1 MGSVFRVTAHLS
13 FLHHLSHPHLPVTR
27 VQANPASLDSRAAAV
42 ATSAAQTRQA
52 RGDSPAHGALSRFL
66 TSEAASEIGD
76 RLEEV
81 SGLQDLKGR
90 QVQLN
95 RRLWL
100 HRQLVWHRLPNQLQ
114 QVSQYNQYNHSKQ
127 FNRSIWARSWD
138 QAVRV
143 HNKVPVLNRDRA
155 HQLSQLNQHPTPQVA
170 AEQLKTPSL
179 QQWPA
184 SPALL

>member
-1 MGSVFRVTAHLS
+1 MTVLAPSAALTIRRDTAHHASQTSILTMGSVFRATAHLS
-13 FLHHLSHPHLPVTR
+13 FLHHLPHPHLPVTR

-95 RRLWL
+95 R
-100 HRQLVWHRLPNQLQ
+100 QL
-114 QVSQYNQYNHSKQ
+114 
-127 FNRSIWARSWD
+127 
-138 QAVRV
+138 
-143 HNKVPVLNRDRA
+143 
-155 HQLSQLNQHPTPQVA
+155 
-170 AEQLKTPSL
+170 
-179 QQWPA
+179 
-184 SPALL
+184 